1 MGLNHEQ
8 KWRSKILWHTPF
20 KVKTIN
26 SRIYDQHMKL
36 KEKLNLR
43 DSIVHVLI
51 GKKHQNVMLKKIFR
65 NPVTFLTWRDEQKL
79 ITYSLRTHL
88 LIYNMIWRPFNTHQY
103 TNFTNCQKGNS
114 LQRPFATVCNCDIS
128 PHLVTHSL

>member
-1 MGLNHEQ
+1 M
-8 KWRSKILWHTPF
+8 WHTPF

-51 GKKHQNVMLKKIFR
+51 GKKHQNVKNVKKNISKPRDFSNLKRWTEI
-65 NPVTFLTWRDEQKL
+65 D
-79 ITYSLRTHL
+79 HL
-88 LIYNMIWRPFNTHQY
+88 FSAHTSAN
-103 TNFTNCQKGNS
+103 
-114 LQRPFATVCNCDIS
+114 
-128 PHLVTHSL
+128 